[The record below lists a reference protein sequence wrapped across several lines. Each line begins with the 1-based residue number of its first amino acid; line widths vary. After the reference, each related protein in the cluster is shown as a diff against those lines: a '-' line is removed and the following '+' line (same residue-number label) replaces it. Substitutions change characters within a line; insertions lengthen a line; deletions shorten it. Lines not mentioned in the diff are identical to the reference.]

1 MYGLKKFACFIIAI
15 VLLLSLISVFPVAFQ
30 ANTYTYETV
39 LADSLNV
46 RSMPRLDASIV
57 GKLSLGDEVKIVKT
71 ANDWSK
77 ITYNSMTGWVS
88 NKYLQQIGKTGV
100 ILADSLNVRSDASIL
115 SDTIGSLKKGTSVT
129 ILREQYGWYLIQSE
143 NMKGWVS
150 QVYVDLDSTNT
161 VQSTATFYVKATSLC
176 VRSEPSVTATVLG
189 NYQSND
195 TVSVLAEQ
203 NGWSKIQYKD
213 GIGWVASQYLSD
225 TKLGTGISQK
235 IKLTS
240 NANLRSGPGTD
251 YSLISSA
258 NAGTQFMQVD
268 QEGDWLQIELS
279 DGSTAWVASWLTTTK
294 TSTTSS
300 SGIKGKTIVLD
311 AGHGGRDS
319 GAIGSLYQ
327 EKDLTLSTVLM
338 VADLLKQAGA
348 NVVLTRDS
356 DTYVTLSNRVKISHS
371 TNADA
376 FISFHYNSGT
386 SASNGIMTFYYTEM
400 KDEELAQSIQSELA
414 SSSGLKDQGIRYGDY
429 QVIRENHNPAVLLE
443 LGFLSNPS
451 EEKIIGTTYQQ
462 QKVAKAITKGIVQYF
477 TR

>member
-1 MYGLKKFACFIIAI
+1 
-15 VLLLSLISVFPVAFQ
+15 
-30 ANTYTYETV
+30 
-39 LADSLNV
+39 
-46 RSMPRLDASIV
+46 MPRLDASIV

-235 IKLTS
+235 IKL
-240 NANLRSGPGTD
+240 
-251 YSLISSA
+251 Y
-258 NAGTQFMQVD
+258 
-268 QEGDWLQIELS
+268 
-279 DGSTAWVASWLTTTK
+279 
-294 TSTTSS
+294 
-300 SGIKGKTIVLD
+300 
-311 AGHGGRDS
+311 
-319 GAIGSLYQ
+319 
-327 EKDLTLSTVLM
+327 
-338 VADLLKQAGA
+338 
-348 NVVLTRDS
+348 
-356 DTYVTLSNRVKISHS
+356 
-371 TNADA
+371 
-376 FISFHYNSGT
+376 
-386 SASNGIMTFYYTEM
+386 
-400 KDEELAQSIQSELA
+400 
-414 SSSGLKDQGIRYGDY
+414 
-429 QVIRENHNPAVLLE
+429 
-443 LGFLSNPS
+443 
-451 EEKIIGTTYQQ
+451 
-462 QKVAKAITKGIVQYF
+462 
-477 TR
+477 